1 VFCDYDKFNFL
12 IMRYIYKIIIYKI
25 SILFFIFYFYKIK
38 IARIYRKNIILYMDS
53 MYSEHQGGGKYKV
66 VKRKP
71 NRKPSRLSL
80 SKPKPILS
88 RQRIYRKKLLASFG
102 GFFAG
107 LDGFANKDEEKNEKA
122 TPLTVEK
129 TPTSAMDNTVFKS
142 SMGGKLIRRR
152 SSSPRRTGRTS
163 SPRRTGRSSSPR
175 RSLRRVRGGELE
187 GGKKKK
193 RRPHRVGGEEQDEQE
208 GGKKKHR
215 RPRRV
220 GGEEQEGGKKK
231 KRRPRRVGGEEQEG
245 GKKKHRHPRRVGG
258 EEQEGGAKRH
268 PRRRSASPVRRR

>member
-1 VFCDYDKFNFL
+1 
-12 IMRYIYKIIIYKI
+12 MRYIYKIIIYKI

-53 MYSEHQGGGKYKV
+53 MYSEHQGGGKKV

-107 LDGFANKDEEKNEKA
+107 LDGFANKHEEKNEKA

-152 SSSPRRTGRTS
+152 SSSPRRTGRSS

-231 KRRPRRVGGEEQEG
+231 HRRPRRVGGEEQEG
-245 GKKKHRHPRRVGG
+245 GKKKIRRHRRVGG

>member
-1 VFCDYDKFNFL
+1 
-12 IMRYIYKIIIYKI
+12 
-25 SILFFIFYFYKIK
+25 
-38 IARIYRKNIILYMDS
+38 
-53 MYSEHQGGGKYKV
+53 MYSEHQGGGKKV

-152 SSSPRRTGRTS
+152 SSSPRRTGR
-163 SPRRTGRSSSPR
+163 SSSPR

-231 KRRPRRVGGEEQEG
+231 IRR
-245 GKKKHRHPRRVGG
+245 PRRVGG